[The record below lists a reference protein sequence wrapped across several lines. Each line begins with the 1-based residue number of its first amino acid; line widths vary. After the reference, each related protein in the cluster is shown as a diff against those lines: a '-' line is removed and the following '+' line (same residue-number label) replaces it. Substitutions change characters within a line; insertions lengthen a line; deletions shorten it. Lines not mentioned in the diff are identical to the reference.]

1 MGKKPKKGAF
11 TWTCGKEKLLA
22 VSWVDKK
29 VMNIMTNLFE
39 KPGNA
44 GYKNGIPVPNFIAT
58 YRSTLG
64 YVDQANA
71 FRLRYRFRHRILK
84 HTRAQFISIF
94 FLAIVNSWVLYKHVN
109 KKMEF
114 TYREFFREL
123 IESLGQAG
131 GRHRKRRRTERA
143 SPTTATA
150 AAATTTAAAT
160 AAAATAAAAA
170 ATAAAAPSMTAPT
183 SNVHMLETAV
193 KRGRCVVCR
202 NPNHCR
208 RFCVGCSPN
217 VDDLVYLHD
226 ECFASH
232 HCVTDL
238 LSRFASAIKKK
249 NDIKTPSLSA

>member
-1 MGKKPKKGAF
+1 VITADAF
-11 TWTCGKEKLLA
+11 YGSLKTAAALLDLPVYFIWTCGKEK
-22 VSWVDKK
+22 
-29 VMNIMTNLFE
+29 LFE

-208 RFCVGCSPN
+208 RVCVGCSPN